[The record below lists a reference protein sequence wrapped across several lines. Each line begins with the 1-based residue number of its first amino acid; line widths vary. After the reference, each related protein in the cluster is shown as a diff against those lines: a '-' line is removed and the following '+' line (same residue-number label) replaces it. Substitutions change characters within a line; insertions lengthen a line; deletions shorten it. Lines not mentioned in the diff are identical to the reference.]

1 VDATLMTRVLESP
14 VKDGVT
20 DAGVNEAHEIP
31 GGKGVTHDSM
41 TIWAVP
47 ECKVPVITTAP

>member
-1 VDATLMTRVLESP
+1 MTRVLESP